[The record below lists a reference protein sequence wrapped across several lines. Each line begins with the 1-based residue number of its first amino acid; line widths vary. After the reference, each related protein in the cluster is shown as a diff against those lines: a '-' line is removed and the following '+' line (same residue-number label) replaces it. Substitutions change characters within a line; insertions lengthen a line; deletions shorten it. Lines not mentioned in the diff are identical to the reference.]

1 MNVTECVCVTCIH
14 ACQYFVYDSIINYK
28 YIIKCESV
36 TNVNVYFQFDSV
48 ESSIISAARSGH
60 TTTRLLLLLLLL
72 LLDLSLLTIRR
83 TTSRAIAT
91 ITYNDKGLLI
101 VFPPATINRLH
112 HVITSRSWYLVSAV
126 GI

>member
-1 MNVTECVCVTCIH
+1 MCVCVTCIH

-28 YIIKCESV
+28 YIRKCESV

-72 LLDLSLLTIRR
+72 DLSLLTIRT

-112 HVITSRSWYLVSAV
+112 HVITPRSWYLVSAV